1 MSRENGKSKVG
12 MLTMLGY
19 IFDKRDKRKL
29 MFLTGAIVIGSF
41 LELLAVMVFMPFV
54 QLYIEVAGV
63 QPHFFHP
70 ADFSSQSPGTGRLF

>member
-29 MFLTGAIVIGSF
+29 VFLTGAIVIGSF
-41 LELLAVMVFMPFV
+41 LE
-54 QLYIEVAGV
+54 I
-63 QPHFFHP
+63 
-70 ADFSSQSPGTGRLF
+70 GRAHV